1 MLFLFRGHNGPLVRA
16 IVGALLLIVRVS
28 VHGGAILAAVGAVLL
43 VWGGIGALSAQRV
56 GRRSHASSGGR
67 MS

>member
-16 IVGALLLIVRVS
+16 MAGALLIVVGIA
-28 VHGGAILAAVGAVLL
+28 VQGGAILAGTGAVLL
-43 VWGGIGALSAQRV
+43 VWGGTGSLNAQRA
-56 GRRSHASSGGR
+56 GRRSHVGSGGR

>member
-16 IVGALLLIVRVS
+16 IVGALLIVVGIA
-28 VHGGAILAAVGAVLL
+28 VHVGAILVGIGAVLL
-43 VWGGIGALSAQRV
+43 VWGGIGALNAQRA
-56 GRRSHASSGGR
+56 GRQVNRGGR